1 MINLLKVSYDRIVG
15 KNRIELTDS
24 NYENYNFLKDDKG
37 YYQKDENG
45 DKVYT
50 TYTEENITQSFSH
63 ILPNP
68 SSFSTTY
75 SDVDKEGSGRNET
88 TGQMERERIG
98 HYCSL
103 DVTWDIIPNSKERIN
118 LVKILRNLP
127 IEFKLTYKD
136 SDIEASSSVTKTFYR
151 ADISEDLY
159 MFLEDNQI
167 WKGLSTSF
175 IQFDVESYDDGKE
188 PELIEVD

>member
-68 SSFSTTY
+68 SSFFTTY